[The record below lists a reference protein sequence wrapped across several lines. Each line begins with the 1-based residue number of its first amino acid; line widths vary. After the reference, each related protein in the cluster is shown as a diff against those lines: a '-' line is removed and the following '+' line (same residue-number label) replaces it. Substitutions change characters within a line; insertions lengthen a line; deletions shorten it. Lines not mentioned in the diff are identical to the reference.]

1 MIECTS
7 HLYFATHELGPFCNR
22 FDLRKQMRACI
33 NFSITNKDSNTT
45 QILDLK
51 IEGNKPSASSN
62 ADSVP
67 YYRASDN
74 GLHSTRDAMSAGSEA
89 QHTEM
94 SDKPLCGREA
104 TPTAMPEL
112 MQLTNHLLKVLSI
125 LDDKLIWDE
134 KDLLNPKRVLV
145 HAWRQ

>member
-1 MIECTS
+1 
-7 HLYFATHELGPFCNR
+7 
-22 FDLRKQMRACI
+22 MRACL

-74 GLHSTRDAMSAGSEA
+74 GLHSTRDAMSAGSEV

-94 SDKPLCGREA
+94 SGK
-104 TPTAMPEL
+104 
-112 MQLTNHLLKVLSI
+112 LSCAGMH
-125 LDDKLIWDE
+125 
-134 KDLLNPKRVLV
+134 R
-145 HAWRQ
+145 